1 MRKHLSMRKRILG
14 KSRKNPIKNHRKK
27 NKQRRRKTRKQRGG
41 MYPSNNI
48 YFPPNGYTEPGK
60 DQDYERISN
69 AVTSSIVNEHFT
81 DLLEIFST
89 FSGKH
94 VHFTD
99 LSNIGGE
106 IKNKQNPGDS
116 GRQSVEP
123 GPTGYDLVKHVIMP
137 QVLNGS
143 QNMDNVFV
151 NISKTNLT
159 REEQGNV
166 QSKKTFSSEIT
177 VQARNIPGMPGG
189 AIQKYKYEIIVYTQS
204 PNIKTVCIKINE
216 IIGGASNPVTE
227 HGADDLLLWVLFK
240 IAIAFTNV
248 LGSTIITTDNMR
260 FIQSGNEFDIMLYR
274 HFDTLIRKKVVL
286 DRRFNLVIPS

>member
-1 MRKHLSMRKRILG
+1 MPRRSTRKKT
-14 KSRKNPIKNHRKK
+14 IKNHRKK
-27 NKQRRRKTRKQRGG
+27 NKQKRKKTHKQRGG

-60 DQDYERISN
+60 DQHYERISN
-69 AVTSSIVNEHFT
+69 AVTSSIVNVHFT

-89 FSGKH
+89 FAGKH

-106 IKNKQNPGDS
+106 IKNKQNPTPKKSD
-116 GRQSVEP
+116 RPKSVEP

-159 REEQGNV
+159 PEEQGNV
-166 QSKKTFSSEIT
+166 QGKKTFSSEIT
-177 VQARNIPGMPGG
+177 IQARNIPGMPGG
-189 AIQKYKYEIIVYTQS
+189 AIQKYRYEIIVYTQS
-204 PNIKTVCIKINE
+204 PNIKTICIKINE
-216 IIGGASNPVTE
+216 IIGGASNPITE
-227 HGADDLLLWVLFK
+227 HGVDDLLSWVLFK

-248 LGSTIITTDNMR
+248 LGATIITTDNMR
-260 FIQSGNEFDIMLYR
+260 FIQSGNEFDKMLYR
-274 HFDTLIRKKVVL
+274 HYDSLIRKKVEL